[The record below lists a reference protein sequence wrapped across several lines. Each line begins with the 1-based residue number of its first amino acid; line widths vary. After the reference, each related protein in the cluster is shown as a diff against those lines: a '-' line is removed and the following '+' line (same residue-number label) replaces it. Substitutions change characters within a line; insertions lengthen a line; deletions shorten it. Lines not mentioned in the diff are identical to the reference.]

1 MCLRSSPAEITSVKL
16 AKDHVLCRTGCLG
29 TETKTKGG

>member
-1 MCLRSSPAEITSVKL
+1 MCLRSLPAQTTSAKL
-16 AKDHVLCRTGCLG
+16 AKDHVLCKTGCLG